1 MENTT
6 NNIETIDMT
15 ANDEGTYTSENPGT
29 DTNTEDDKQQ
39 PKTSVFGKARTFCK
53 NLGWKKIAGGTVILV
68 VAIVGGRK
76 VVKAVKAAITPASA
90 SIATNPINNAA
101 QQIVDSIP
109 DNLAEVAPDLDEI
122 GAAAET
128 ASQTVTA
135 QEVIQ
140 NVAETVE
147 QTV

>member
-6 NNIETIDMT
+6 NNMETINMT
-15 ANDEGTYTSENPGT
+15 TNEEGTYIPENPDT
-29 DTNTEDDKQQ
+29 DTNTEDNKQQ

-53 NLGWKKIAGGTVILV
+53 NLGWKKIAVGSVVLV
-68 VAIVGGRK
+68 VTVVGGRK
-76 VVKAVKAAITPASA
+76 VYKAVKAAITPAAAGGVTS
-90 SIATNPINNAA
+90 PINNAA

-122 GAAAET
+122 GAAAE
-128 ASQTVTA
+128 AVSQTVAA

>member
-15 ANDEGTYTSENPGT
+15 ANEEGTYTSENPDT
-29 DTNTEDDKQQ
+29 DTNTEDGKQQ

-53 NLGWKKIAGGTVILV
+53 NLGWKKIAVGSVVLV
-68 VAIVGGRK
+68 VTVVGGRK
-76 VVKAVKAAITPASA
+76 VYKAVKAAITPAAA
-90 SIATNPINNAA
+90 SGVANPINNAA

-122 GAAAET
+122 GAATE
-128 ASQTVTA
+128 ASSQAVAA
-135 QEVIQ
+135 QEVVQ

>member
-15 ANDEGTYTSENPGT
+15 ANEEGTYTSENPDT
-29 DTNTEDDKQQ
+29 DTNTEDGKQQ

-53 NLGWKKIAGGTVILV
+53 NLGWKKIAVGSVVLV
-68 VAIVGGRK
+68 VTVVGGRK
-76 VVKAVKAAITPASA
+76 VYKAVKAAITPAAA
-90 SIATNPINNAA
+90 SGVANPINNAA

-122 GAAAET
+122 GAAAE
-128 ASQTVTA
+128 ASSQAVAA
-135 QEVIQ
+135 QEVVQ